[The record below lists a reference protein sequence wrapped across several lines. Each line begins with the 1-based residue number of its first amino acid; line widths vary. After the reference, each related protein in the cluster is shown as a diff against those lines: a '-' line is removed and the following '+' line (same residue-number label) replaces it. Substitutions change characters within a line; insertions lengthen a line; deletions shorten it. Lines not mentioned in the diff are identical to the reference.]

1 MKKVC
6 VQIVSCTP
14 IENCTY
20 SERLEIAYAVITAVE
35 GGTEGSWYSGPR

>member
-14 IENCTY
+14 IESCTY
-20 SERLEIAYAVITAVE
+20 RERLEITYAVITAVE
-35 GGTEGSWYSGPR
+35 GGTERSWYLGLR